1 MSTSS
6 LHALQ
11 AAGQSIWLDYIDRSM
26 LHNGELAR
34 RLTDDALTGMTSN
47 PTIFEKALAQ
57 GTAYDQQ
64 LRDAA
69 GERSAWE
76 LFELVE
82 TDDVRAACDI
92 FRGVYDATDGRDGYV
107 SIEVSPG
114 AAHDSAATVE
124 EARRLWTTVS
134 RPNVMIKVPGTNE
147 GELSLR
153 RLIGEGINV
162 NVTLLFAVREHGRII
177 EAYLSGLEDR
187 LAAGGAIAHVAS
199 VASFFVSRVDTEVDK
214 RLEQI
219 GTPEATALLGRMA
232 VANAKL
238 AYALFRDR
246 FSGPRWAAL
255 AARGARL
262 QRPLWASTGTKN
274 PAYPDVKYVEA
285 LIGPDT
291 VNTLPP
297 ATLEAFRDHG
307 RVARAVD
314 TGLSES
320 VAAIAALAAVGIDL
334 DEVTDGLLA
343 DGLGSFGKSF
353 ESLIKGIEQKAASI
367 GRTLASR

>member
-1 MSTSS
+1 M
-6 LHALQ
+6 
-11 AAGQSIWLDYIDRSM
+11 
-26 LHNGELAR
+26 
-34 RLTDDALTGMTSN
+34 
-47 PTIFEKALAQ
+47 
-57 GTAYDQQ
+57 
-64 LRDAA
+64 
-69 GERSAWE
+69 
-76 LFELVE
+76 
-82 TDDVRAACDI
+82 
-92 FRGVYDATDGRDGYV
+92 
-107 SIEVSPG
+107 
-114 AAHDSAATVE
+114 
-124 EARRLWTTVS
+124 
-134 RPNVMIKVPGTNE
+134 PGTKE

-162 NVTLLFAVREHGRII
+162 NVTLLFAVEEHGRII

-187 LAAGGAIAHVAS
+187 LATGGPIAHVAS

-214 RLEQI
+214 RLEKI
-219 GTPEATALLGRMA
+219 GTPEATALLGRIA

-246 FSGPRWAAL
+246 FSGARWAAL

-274 PAYPDVKYVEA
+274 PAYSDVKYVEA

-307 RVARAVD
+307 RVVHAVD

-343 DGLGSFGKSF
+343 DGLASFGKSF
-353 ESLIKGIEQKAASI
+353 ESLIAGIEQKAASL